1 MKNKYILL
9 RHGETRYQAE
19 KLDVLY
25 TKDENPD
32 LSITENGKEKIK
44 IVAKELKNKGI
55 DLIYSSD
62 YFRTKQTSKI
72 VAEELGLDVKFDSR
86 LIDTNFGI
94 FHGKAGKEYRKLFSN
109 KKERFSKRTPQ
120 GESWRDVRE
129 RAVAV
134 ITEIEKEY
142 NNKTI
147 LIVSHADPV
156 WLLAGYL
163 KGLSEDEI
171 LEQRH
176 TKGFWPD
183 VGQYFEIRT

>member
-9 RHGETRYQAE
+9 RHGETRYQAQ

-25 TKDENPD
+25 TKDENPG
-32 LSITENGKEKIK
+32 LSITEDGKKKIR

-62 YFRTKQTSKI
+62 YFRTRQTSKI
-72 VAEELGLDVKFDSR
+72 VAEELGLDIKLDNR
-86 LIDTNFGI
+86 LIDTNFGV
-94 FHGKAGKEYRKLFSN
+94 FHGKPGEEYRKLFSN
-109 KKERFSKRTPQ
+109 RKERFFKRPAQ
-120 GESWRDVRE
+120 GENWRDVRE
-129 RAVAV
+129 RVVAV
-134 ITEIEKEY
+134 IKEIEKEH

-163 KGLSEDEI
+163 KGLSEDE
-171 LEQRH
+171 LFEKRH
-176 TKGFWPD
+176 VGGFWPD
-183 VGQYFEIRT
+183 VGQYFEIE

>member
-32 LSITENGKEKIK
+32 LPITENGKEKIK

-72 VAEELGLDVKFDSR
+72 VADELELDIKFDSR
-86 LIDTNFGI
+86 LIDTNFGV
-94 FHGKAGKEYRKLFSN
+94 FHGKTGEEYRKFFSD
-109 KKERFSKRTPQ
+109 KKDRFFKRSPE
-120 GESWRDVRE
+120 GENWRDVRE
-129 RAVAV
+129 RAAAV
-134 ITEIEKEY
+134 ITEIEKEH
-142 NNKTI
+142 NGKTI

-163 KGLSEDEI
+163 KGLSEDEL

-176 TKGFWPD
+176 MGGLWPD
-183 VGQYFEIRT
+183 VGQYIEP

>member
-25 TKDENPD
+25 AKDENPG
-32 LSITENGKEKIK
+32 LPITENGKEKIK
-44 IVAKELKNKGI
+44 IVAKELKSKGI

-62 YFRTKQTSKI
+62 YFRAKQTSKI
-72 VAEELGLDVKFDSR
+72 VAEELGLEVKLDKR
-86 LIDTNFGI
+86 LRDTNFGI
-94 FHGKAGKEYRKLFSN
+94 LHGKPGQRYRELFSS
-109 KKERFSKRTPQ
+109 KKERFSKRTPK
-120 GESWRDVRE
+120 GENWRDVGK

-142 NNKTI
+142 NGKTI

-156 WLLAGYL
+156 GLLTGYL
-163 KGLSEDEI
+163 KGLSEDEL
-171 LEQRH
+171 LEKRH
-176 TKGFWPD
+176 MCSFWPD
-183 VGQYFEIRT
+183 VGQYIEP